1 MSKRF
6 KVDKVVEN
14 GQAHW
19 VIFDCKTG
27 KEIHCDLNKLNETLW
42 NLTDM

>member
-6 KVDKVVEN
+6 KIDKVVEN

-19 VIFDCKTG
+19 VVFDYKTG
-27 KEIHCDLNKLNETLW
+27 KETHCDLDELKETLW
-42 NLTDM
+42 ELMGV